1 MEAGRNRNR
10 VKRATYEKVK
20 YDEYKE
26 MDSVVEFTLLTL
38 LIIIGMLIIIDQAS
52 AIWLKDISRYNLIIL
67 ITIDIL
73 NALRNKDLEITV
85 LDVNTSVQHLL

>member
-1 MEAGRNRNR
+1 
-10 VKRATYEKVK
+10 
-20 YDEYKE
+20 

-38 LIIIGMLIIIDQAS
+38 LIIIGILIIIDQAR